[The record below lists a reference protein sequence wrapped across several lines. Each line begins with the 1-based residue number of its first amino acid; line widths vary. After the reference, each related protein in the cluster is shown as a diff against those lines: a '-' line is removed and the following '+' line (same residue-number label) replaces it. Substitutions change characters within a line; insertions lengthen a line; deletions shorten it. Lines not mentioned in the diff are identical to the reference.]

1 MCGIYMVDTILVTGA
16 TGTVGTEVIKQL
28 ISSPHTLNFNIK
40 AAVHSQ
46 ESVKKVAAKSRVEPV
61 QIDYNKPDTI
71 EGAFKDVD
79 RLFLLTPFQSNM
91 VELSAN
97 LVNVAKKKTGVV
109 KHIVKLSVMGADA
122 DPGITGGRLH
132 RQAEN
137 IIEESGISYTFLRP
151 NFFMQNFINFFS
163 QTIKEQGAFYLPVCD
178 GKVSFVDVRDIAS
191 AAVQALLNESKHG
204 QKAYNI
210 TGPDAISYAQA
221 AEILSNEIGRKIKYV
236 DISEDQAREGMKAM
250 GMDEWFINSMMDLFS
265 ITRAGYASDISS
277 AFEEVTGKKPITFSK
292 FAKDYSSA
300 FK

>member
-1 MCGIYMVDTILVTGA
+1 MVDTILVTGA
-16 TGTVGTEVIKQL
+16 TGTVGSEVTKQL
-28 ISSPHTLNFNIK
+28 ISSPTSNFNIK

-46 ESVKKVAAKSRVEPV
+46 ESGNRVAAETRVKPV

-71 EGAFKDVD
+71 EEAFKDVD

-91 VELSAN
+91 VELSSN
-97 LVNVAKKKTGVV
+97 LVNVAKKKTGAV

-122 DPGITGGRLH
+122 KPGITGGRLH

-137 IIEESGISYTFLRP
+137 IIKESGISYTFLRP

-163 QTIKEQGAFYLPVCD
+163 QTIKEQNAFYVPAGD
-178 GKVSFVDVRDIAS
+178 GKISFVDVRDIAGV
-191 AAVQALLNESKHG
+191 AVQALLDESKHG

-210 TGPDAISYAQA
+210 TGPNAISYAQA

-250 GMDEWFINSMMDLFS
+250 GMDEWFINSMMDLFG
-265 ITRAGYASDISS
+265 ITRAGYVSDISS
-277 AFEEVTGKKPITFSK
+277 AIEEVTGKKPITFSK
-292 FAKDYSSA
+292 FAKDYSRA

>member
-1 MCGIYMVDTILVTGA
+1 MVDTILVTGA
-16 TGTVGTEVIKQL
+16 TGTVGSEVIKQL
-28 ISSPHTLNFNIK
+28 ISSPHTSNFNIK

-46 ESVKKVAAKSRVEPV
+46 ESGNRVAAEMRVKPV

-71 EGAFKDVD
+71 EEAFKDVD

-91 VELSAN
+91 VELSSN
-97 LVNVAKKKTGVV
+97 LVNVAKKKKKTGAV

-122 DPGITGGRLH
+122 EPGITGGRLH

-163 QTIKEQGAFYLPVCD
+163 QTIKEQDAFYVPAGD
-178 GKVSFVDVRDIAS
+178 GKVSFVDVRDIAGV
-191 AAVQALLNESKHG
+191 AVQALLNESKHG
-204 QKAYNI
+204 RKAYNI
-210 TGPDAISYAQA
+210 TGPNAISYAQA

-236 DISEDQAREGMKAM
+236 DISEDQAREGMKAI
-250 GMDEWFINSMMDLFS
+250 GMDEWFINSMMELFS
-265 ITRAGYASDISS
+265 ITRAGYVSDVSS
-277 AFEEVTGKKPITFSK
+277 AIEEVTGKKPITFSE
-292 FAKDYSSA
+292 FAKDYSRA

>member
-1 MCGIYMVDTILVTGA
+1 MVDTILVTGA
-16 TGTVGTEVIKQL
+16 TGTVGSEVIKQL
-28 ISSPHTLNFNIK
+28 ISSPHTSNFNIK

-46 ESVKKVAAKSRVEPV
+46 ESENRVASEMRVKPV

-71 EGAFKDVD
+71 EEAFKDVD

-97 LVNVAKKKTGVV
+97 LINVAKKKKTGAV

-122 DPGITGGRLH
+122 
-132 RQAEN
+132 
-137 IIEESGISYTFLRP
+137 ESGISYTFLRP

-163 QTIKEQGAFYLPVCD
+163 QTIKEQDAFYVPAGD
-178 GKVSFVDVRDIAS
+178 GKVSFVDVRDIAGV
-191 AAVQALLNESKHG
+191 AVQALLNESKHG

-210 TGPDAISYAQA
+210 TGPNAISYAQA

-236 DISEDQAREGMKAM
+236 DISEDQVREGMKAI
-250 GMDEWFINSMMDLFS
+250 GMDEWFINSMMELFS
-265 ITRAGYASDISS
+265 ITRAGYVSDVSPAI
-277 AFEEVTGKKPITFSK
+277 EEVTGKKPITFSE
-292 FAKDYSSA
+292 FAKDYSRD